1 MKWKCINDWFGYCA
15 REPDGAAN
23 ARMEERAT
31 KVNGVDTIVKINM
44 GMGATCSL
52 NPKTCG
58 KRQSFEVVCPPSRWT
73 DSETLVKELAAE
85 QAIPPSVTKIKLDK
99 HAKKD
104 KGIQQEL
111 I

>member
-1 MKWKCINDWFGYCA
+1 MKWKCINDWFGYCSG
-15 REPDGAAN
+15 EPDGAAN

-58 KRQSFEVVCPPSRWT
+58 KQQGFNQVME
-73 DSETLVKELAAE
+73 DDLLK
-85 QAIPPSVTKIKLDK
+85 QAQAKIKEPVIK
-99 HAKKD
+99 TTIVINKKTKAD
-104 KGIQQEL
+104 KGIQEEL
-111 I
+111 L